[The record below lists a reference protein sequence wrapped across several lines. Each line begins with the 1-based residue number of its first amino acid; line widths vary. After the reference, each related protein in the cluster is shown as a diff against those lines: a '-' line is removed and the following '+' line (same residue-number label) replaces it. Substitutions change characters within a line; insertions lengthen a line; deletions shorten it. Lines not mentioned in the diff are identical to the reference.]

1 METMLKEKPAVR
13 TRTKRV
19 DIPPFVGVRYMP
31 LSSDDYRDLL
41 SRPEPEPLYIKAI
54 DVVSGPFGGEAD
66 EEKVYNL
73 VKTGLMQ
80 KRKVVLSLSGI
91 RMLGLFCNGTV
102 GRLYAELPR
111 EFLDAN
117 LRCVDA
123 SADSLLRDAIEM
135 GTLYQYDRPRHARCI
150 ERYERL
156 IEEYT

>member
-1 METMLKEKPAVR
+1 METMVKEKTAVR
-13 TRTKRV
+13 TQTKKV
-19 DIPPFVGVRYMP
+19 DFPTLGGVRYMTTT
-31 LSSDDYRDLL
+31 SDDYRDLL
-41 SRPEPEPLYIKAI
+41 SRPEAEPLYIKAI
-54 DVVSGPFGGEAD
+54 DVVSGPFGGEDD

-73 VKTGLMQ
+73 VKTGLLQ

-135 GTLYQYDRPRHARCI
+135 GTLYQYNRPLHAELI
-150 ERYERL
+150 DTYERL